1 MSEQRAHH
9 SVLWERVP
17 MIRSVITVS
26 LLDPAARST
35 GYEPPSIPPAMA
47 SQRKTGGLREHRFG
61 RATTKWCAR
70 FPNVQQEFDLIIH
83 RKAGPRHHER
93 SATTTTPKKRT
104 P

>member
-1 MSEQRAHH
+1 
-9 SVLWERVP
+9 

-26 LLDPAARST
+26 LLDPAARLT

-47 SQRKTGGLREHRFG
+47 SQRKTGGVRENRFG
-61 RATTKWCAR
+61 RATTKW
-70 FPNVQQEFDLIIH
+70 
-83 RKAGPRHHER
+83 KAGPRPHER